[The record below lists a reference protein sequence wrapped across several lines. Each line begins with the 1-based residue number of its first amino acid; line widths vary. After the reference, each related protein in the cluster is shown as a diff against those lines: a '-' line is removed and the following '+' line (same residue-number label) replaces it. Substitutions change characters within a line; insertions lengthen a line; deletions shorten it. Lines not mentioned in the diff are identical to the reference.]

1 MVDHNSRIPYS
12 EQASFSIDREIG
24 NGVTV
29 SVGYLFTGAHK
40 LARAMDLNIS
50 APAGRLP
57 DGKLLYNGAAYDN
70 AGLLYYTDNSGNA
83 VYHGATL
90 QIDERWGKYLTL
102 NANYTFSKTLDDG
115 TFVTFVS
122 TPQSLYQ
129 RNLERANSNQDVRHR
144 FVGNFIAVGPEHGWI
159 RNFELSGIVT
169 MQSARPFTMFAG
181 FDVNN
186 DTNPVTDRVGLSARN
201 TYWGDRM
208 YAVDLRLSRSFRI
221 REKANLLFAVDAF
234 NLLNRPNVDEVSTV
248 YGAPD
253 FIGGIP
259 NHYKDGLGSPVNPLF
274 GSPRSV
280 LNPRQLQFSVKITF

>member
-12 EQASFSIDREIG
+12 EQASFSIDREIS
-24 NGVTV
+24 NSVTV
-29 SVGYLFTGAHK
+29 SIGYLFTGAHK
-40 LARAMDLNIS
+40 LVRAEDLNIS

-57 DGKLLYNGAAYDN
+57 DGKLLYNGPAYNN

-83 VYHGATL
+83 AYHGATA
-90 QIDERWGKYLTL
+90 QINGRWGKYLTL

-115 TFVTFVS
+115 TFTTFVS

-129 RNLERANSNQDVRHR
+129 RNLERANSNQDLRHR
-144 FVGNFIAVGPEHGWI
+144 FVGNFVAAGPEHGCL
-159 RNFELSGIVT
+159 RDFELSGIVT
-169 MQSARPFTMFAG
+169 MQSAMPFTMFAG

-201 TYWGDRM
+201 TYWGDKM

-234 NLLNRPNVDEVSTV
+234 NLLNRPNVDEVTTV

-253 FIGGIP
+253 FIHGIP
-259 NHYKDGLGSPVNPLF
+259 NHYKDGLGSPANPLF

-280 LNPRQLQFSVKITF
+280 LNPRQMQFSLKVVF